1 MSYYSAET
9 PKEGALS
16 EKLSVHYQNNNSE
29 IFAQNFA
36 VVILVV
42 NTKSLIFCRVVRYE
56 ETIFLLRIFLRSKV
70 CICTLA
76 GN

>member
-1 MSYYSAET
+1 MYVHTFVHKKNPEQNEFFFMSYYSAET
-9 PKEGALS
+9 PKEGAIS

-42 NTKSLIFCRVVRYE
+42 NT
-56 ETIFLLRIFLRSKV
+56 
-70 CICTLA
+70 
-76 GN
+76 